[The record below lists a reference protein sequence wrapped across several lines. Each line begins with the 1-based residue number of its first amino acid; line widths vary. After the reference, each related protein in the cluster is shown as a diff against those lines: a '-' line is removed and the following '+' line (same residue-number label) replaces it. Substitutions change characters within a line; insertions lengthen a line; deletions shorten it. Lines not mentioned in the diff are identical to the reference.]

1 MLRDPIKADK
11 FIKDLRR
18 AILEEAYLAFD
29 ALKQVE
35 EELFRKRSYF
45 INKRIGTLAKV
56 EDDNNKDLEP
66 LNEELGKIYGNK
78 KD

>member
-18 AILEEAYLAFD
+18 AILEEVYLAFNT
-29 ALKQVE
+29 LKRVE

-45 INKRIGTLAKV
+45 INKRIGILAKV
-56 EDDNNKDLEP
+56 
-66 LNEELGKIYGNK
+66 
-78 KD
+78 

>member
-18 AILEEAYLAFD
+18 VILEEVYLAFNII
-29 ALKQVE
+29 KRVE

-45 INKRIGTLAKV
+45 INKRIGTLAK
-56 EDDNNKDLEP
+56 
-66 LNEELGKIYGNK
+66 I
-78 KD
+78 

>member
-1 MLRDPIKADK
+1 VLRDPIKADK

-18 AILEEAYLAFD
+18 VILEEVYLAFNT
-29 ALKQVE
+29 LKRVE

-56 EDDNNKDLEP
+56 
-66 LNEELGKIYGNK
+66 
-78 KD
+78 

>member
-1 MLRDPIKADK
+1 VLRNPIKVDK

-29 ALKQVE
+29 TLKRVE

-45 INKRIGTLAKV
+45 INKYIGTLAKV
-56 EDDNNKDLEP
+56 
-66 LNEELGKIYGNK
+66 
-78 KD
+78 